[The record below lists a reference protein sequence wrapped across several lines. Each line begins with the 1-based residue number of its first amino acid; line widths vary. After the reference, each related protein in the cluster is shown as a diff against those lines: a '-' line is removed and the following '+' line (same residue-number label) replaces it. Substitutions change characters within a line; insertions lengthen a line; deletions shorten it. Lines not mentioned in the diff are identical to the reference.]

1 MLLCIFHILKM
12 LILLIQTFLDIELI
26 LNSEVNSGEEI
37 VKVFAEFVQQNENE
51 LSTLKKE
58 EPMLLHKFGN
68 EVNEGILKQLKEN
81 CNFWKEVNQKQLN

>member
-1 MLLCIFHILKM
+1 M

-26 LNSEVNSGEEI
+26 LNSEVNSGEKI

-51 LSTLKKE
+51 LSTLKNE

-68 EVNEGILKQLKEN
+68 EDNEGFFKQLKEN
-81 CNFWKEVNQKQLN
+81 CDFWKEVNQKQLN